1 MSNRQGLSPPRRT
14 FLQILL
20 GGVALALARLLQP
33 RKAQSAAMVSQ
44 KAAAY
49 QDHPNDGNHCSE
61 CRFFQGDHSCKIIA
75 GSISPNGW
83 CKYYTAA

>member
-1 MSNRQGLSPPRRT
+1 MNKRQGLSPARRT

-20 GGVALALARLLQP
+20 GGAALARLLQP
-33 RKAQSAAMVSQ
+33 QEAQSAAMVSQ
-44 KAAAY
+44 KAAGY

-75 GSISPNGW
+75 GNISPNGW
-83 CKYYTAA
+83 CKYYMAA